1 MNPSDDRNDNDV
13 MEMELP
19 VALSRDDMD
28 GEETLVTKHYQLLQ
42 FRLSMVENI
51 HLTVVMQPVSEFGKK
66 TTQSQRLVT
75 QIGGT
80 PMKVLTI
87 HQRQE
92 ADSCLHSE
100 EQTATVGT
108 GHH

>member
-28 GEETLVTKHYQLLQ
+28 AGGDLVIKPTRCQFQPSTVANIQLTDDASGIGIWQ
-42 FRLSMVENI
+42 EDNSAS
-51 HLTVVMQPVSEFGKK
+51 VVM
-66 TTQSQRLVT
+66 

-80 PMKVLTI
+80 QFRFRYPSASRSV
-87 HQRQE
+87 
-92 ADSCLHSE
+92 
-100 EQTATVGT
+100 
-108 GHH
+108 